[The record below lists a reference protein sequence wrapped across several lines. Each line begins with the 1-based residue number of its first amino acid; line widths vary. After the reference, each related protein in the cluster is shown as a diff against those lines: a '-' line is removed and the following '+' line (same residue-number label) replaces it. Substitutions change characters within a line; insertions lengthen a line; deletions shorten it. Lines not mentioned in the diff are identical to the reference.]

1 MKRIEE
7 RRTAIHNI
15 VLQIVAS
22 QIEKVEVDLD
32 DDDQLRNAIKEAART
47 ARETYDVV
55 QDFLS

>member
-1 MKRIEE
+1 MNRIEE

-22 QIEKVEVDLD
+22 QIEKGEVDPD
-32 DDDQLRNAIKEAART
+32 DDVQLRDATKEAVRT
-47 ARETYDVV
+47 ARETYDAV